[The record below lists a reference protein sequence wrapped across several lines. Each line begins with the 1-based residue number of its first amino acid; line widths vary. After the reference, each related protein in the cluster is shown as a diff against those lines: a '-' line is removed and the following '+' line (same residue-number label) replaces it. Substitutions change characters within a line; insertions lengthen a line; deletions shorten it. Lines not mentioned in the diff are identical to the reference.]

1 MSLKSYPWPYL
12 EIDNYLPKEMFNF
25 LRNDAMMYG
34 EDGDVNRVMFDHDPI
49 PLAAGLLSEFTT
61 HRPVGNMGKFIHY
74 AVTKA
79 DFLHDRHY
87 DADFKIM
94 SAVLYLGPEKNGGTV
109 LYDGDEAVIEVEW
122 KPNKLF
128 VFCVMDNLTWHHY
141 YSEATRYTLNYFLVD
156 MDKVENDE
164 YRQKIIV

>member
-1 MSLKSYPWPYL
+1 
-12 EIDNYLPKEMFNF
+12 MFNF

-128 VFCVMDNLTWHHY
+128 VFCGMDNLTWHHY